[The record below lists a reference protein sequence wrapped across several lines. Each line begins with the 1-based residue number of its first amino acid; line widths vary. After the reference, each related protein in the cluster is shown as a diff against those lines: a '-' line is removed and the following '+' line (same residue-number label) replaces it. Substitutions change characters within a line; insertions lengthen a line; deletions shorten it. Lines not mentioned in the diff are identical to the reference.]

1 MLTNGSAL
9 VCAALLSTRAGLC
22 TSAGAQGTAQT
33 VNLVT
38 VEVQK
43 LAAGYRSSRVVGSS
57 VVNEA
62 GETIGKVDDL
72 LASPDGKQPYAVLSI
87 GGTLVSY
94 DTLRFAENKV
104 MLPGG
109 TKDSLNKLS
118 EFEYSMP

>member
-1 MLTNGSAL
+1 MNRAMLTTGSAL
-9 VCAALLSTRAGLC
+9 VCAALLSTSAGLC

-62 GETIGKVDDL
+62 GETIGK
-72 LASPDGKQPYAVLSI
+72 
-87 GGTLVSY
+87 GTLVSY